1 MQRREL
7 DAARCR
13 QSPLI
18 DSLPP
23 PAYFGPMA
31 SFLRRPLRYSYYNAT
46 IILIVVNVLVFLF
59 SYVDRQGRIAYL
71 ALIPD
76 YVLHQG
82 WWWQVVT
89 YMFVH
94 SGWAHIFF
102 NMLALFLFGIQLERR
117 MGSAEFLVFY
127 FFTGIGAG
135 LATVLINASS
145 GMGMIPVV
153 GASGAIFGLLL
164 GFASFFPDARI
175 FIFGILPLRAPVAV
189 LLYAGI
195 EIFLQLTNFQSG
207 VAHLTH
213 LAGIAFAYL
222 YIVVRFGIN
231 PITVFFRRQ

>member
-1 MQRREL
+1 MQRR
-7 DAARCR
+7 
-13 QSPLI
+13 I
-18 DSLPP
+18 DSCLPA
-23 PAYFGPMA
+23 AYFGPMA

-46 IILIVVNVLVFLF
+46 LILIVVNVLVFLF
-59 SYVDRQGRIAYL
+59 TLVDRQGRIAYL
-71 ALIPD
+71 ALIPA
-76 YVLHQG
+76 YVLQAG
-82 WWWQVVT
+82 AWWQVIT

-94 SGWAHIFF
+94 SGWSHIFF

-117 MGSAEFLVFY
+117 MGSPEFLIFY
-127 FFTGIGAG
+127 FFCGIGAG
-135 LATVLINASS
+135 LATVFINASS

-175 FIFGILPLRAPVAV
+175 FIFGILPMRAPVAV

-195 EIFLQLTNFQSG
+195 EVFLQLTNFQSG

-222 YIVVRFGIN
+222 YLVVRFGIN
-231 PITVFFRRQ
+231 PITVFFRRR